1 MISIN
6 SNCQVGRQVE
16 LKNIHCNK
24 YYDLQ
29 LNITTKITKSRIAIE
44 SMSRRYNFYSCRNP
58 FKYLQLQLSYIMPC
72 YISIV
77 SDNMHEID
85 FFLKRKDVVMKIN
98 YFQLLRS
105 VMLIAIYYSCYLPKK
120 GKFVPNIEWNLF
132 QMMKLVHN
140 PAFKP
145 WKLVPKRLEMHL

>member
-29 LNITTKITKSRIAIE
+29 LNITTKITKRRISLE
-44 SMSRRYNFYSCRNP
+44 SISRRSNFYSCRNQL
-58 FKYLQLQLSYIMPC
+58 KDLQLSLSYTMPC

-98 YFQLLRS
+98 YFYFSDQL
-105 VMLIAIYYSCYLPKK
+105 C
-120 GKFVPNIEWNLF
+120 
-132 QMMKLVHN
+132 
-140 PAFKP
+140 
-145 WKLVPKRLEMHL
+145 